1 MGFQNYKMQKII
13 HWDILLRNQVAKKEI
28 INKILNGQAEEEL
41 EPFNTKKGILFSDLA
56 IEHFIEKEYQ
66 YDSVEAAPETHRQ
79 LRTFSSGERK
89 KAFLKFCINQN
100 PDYIILDN
108 PLDHLDQNSRK
119 ELHIQLEELAKN
131 VALIQLVN
139 RMTDLLPFITNKRQ
153 INDNS
158 FVLSPL
164 TTIPIEQSF
173 SLKPIPKPITTINY
187 PHSILIQ
194 MNNLKVS
201 YDERPIL
208 NNINWTIKKGE
219 FWQLIGPNGSGKST
233 ILSLI
238 TGDNPK
244 GYGQDLH
251 LFGKKKGS
259 GESIWDIKKNIG
271 QFSTA
276 MIDLFQ
282 KNHTVEKMILSGF
295 FDSIGLYIQPSTLQ
309 IKLMQEWLDFLNM
322 NHLKKT
328 DFINLSVGQQRVIM
342 IIRAVLKHPP
352 LLILDEPTEGLDDE
366 NVALVTQL
374 ISHLAKETNIAII
387 FVSHRIEALLAPN
400 LILELTPQAMGS
412 QGKIKIQN

>member
-1 MGFQNYKMQKII
+1 MSFQKYKMQQIK
-13 HWDILLRNQVAKKEI
+13 HWDILLRNQVAKKEF
-28 INKILNGQAEEEL
+28 INKILNGHADGEL
-41 EPFNTKKGILFSDLA
+41 EHFNTKKGILFSDLA
-56 IEHFIEKEYQ
+56 IEHLIEKEYQ
-66 YDSVEAAPETHRQ
+66 YDSVEAAPETSRQ

-89 KAFLKFCINQN
+89 KAFLKYCINQN
-100 PDYIILDN
+100 PDFIILDN
-108 PLDHLDQNSRK
+108 PMDHLDLHSRK
-119 ELHIQLEELAKN
+119 ELHIQLEELGKN
-131 VALIQLVN
+131 ITLIQIIN
-139 RMTDLLPFITNKRQ
+139 RSTDLLPFISNKRQ

-158 FVLSPL
+158 FVLNSL
-164 TTIPIEQSF
+164 DSISNTRTF
-173 SLKPIPKPITTINY
+173 SLKAVPKPITTIEY
-187 PHSILIQ
+187 TDTVLIQ

-201 YDERPIL
+201 YDEKPIL

-244 GYGQDLH
+244 GYGQDLY

-276 MIDLFQ
+276 MMDLFQ
-282 KNHTVEKMILSGF
+282 KNHTVEQMILSGF

-309 IKLMQEWLDFLNM
+309 IKLMHEWLDFLNM

-328 DFINLSVGQQRVIM
+328 VFINLSVGQQRAIM
-342 IIRAVLKHPP
+342 IIRAVLKNPP

-366 NVALVTQL
+366 NVVLVTQL
-374 ISHLAKETNIAII
+374 IAHLAKETNIAII
-387 FVSHRIEALLAPN
+387 FVSHRIEAILAPN
-400 LILELTPQAMGS
+400 SILELTPKPTGS
-412 QGKIKIQN
+412 EGKIKIQN

>member
-1 MGFQNYKMQKII
+1 MQQIK
-13 HWDILLRNQVAKKEI
+13 HWDILLRNQVAKKDFIDKI
-28 INKILNGQAEEEL
+28 ISRKAEGEL
-41 EPFNTKKGILFSDLA
+41 EGFNSKVGILFSDLS
-56 IEHFIEKEYQ
+56 IEKFIEKEYQ

-89 KAFLKFCINQN
+89 KAFLKYCINQN

-108 PLDHLDQNSRK
+108 PLDHLDHNSRK
-119 ELHIQLEELAKN
+119 ELHVQLEALSKKIT
-131 VALIQLVN
+131 LIQLVN
-139 RMTDLLPFITNKRQ
+139 RSADLLPFIVNKRQ
-153 INDNS
+153 ITDNS
-158 FVLSPL
+158 FELSTL
-164 TTIPIEQSF
+164 TTVSVTEPFALKKIPNPIE
-173 SLKPIPKPITTINY
+173 TIDC
-187 PHSILIQ
+187 PDPVLIQ

-201 YDERPIL
+201 YNGKPIL

-244 GYGQDLH
+244 GYGQDLY

-282 KNHTVEKMILSGF
+282 KSHTTEQMILSGF
-295 FDSIGLYIQPSTLQ
+295 FDSVGLYIKPSN
-309 IKLMQEWLDFLNM
+309 MQTKIMNEWLSFLNM
-322 NHLKKT
+322 EHLRNT
-328 DFINLSVGQQRVIM
+328 RFINLSVGQQRVVM

-400 LILELTPQAMGS
+400 SIMELTPKPTGS
-412 QGKIKIQN
+412 EGKIMVQH

>member
-1 MGFQNYKMQKII
+1 MSFQKYKMQQIK
-13 HWDILLRNQVAKKEI
+13 HWDILLRNQVAKKEF
-28 INKILNGQAEEEL
+28 INKILNGHADGEL
-41 EPFNTKKGILFSDLA
+41 EHFNTKKGILFSDLA

-66 YDSVEAAPETHRQ
+66 YDSVEAAPETSRQ

-89 KAFLKFCINQN
+89 KAFLKYCINQN
-100 PDYIILDN
+100 PDFIILDN
-108 PLDHLDQNSRK
+108 PMDHLDLHSRK
-119 ELHIQLEELAKN
+119 ELHIQLEELGKN
-131 VALIQLVN
+131 ITLIQIIN
-139 RMTDLLPFITNKRQ
+139 RSTDLLPFISNKRQ

-158 FVLSPL
+158 FVLNSL
-164 TTIPIEQSF
+164 DSISNTRTF
-173 SLKPIPKPITTINY
+173 SLKAVPKPITTIEY
-187 PHSILIQ
+187 TDTVLIQ

-201 YDERPIL
+201 YDEKPIL

-244 GYGQDLH
+244 GYGQDLY

-276 MIDLFQ
+276 MMDLFQ
-282 KNHTVEKMILSGF
+282 KNHTVEQMILSGF

-309 IKLMQEWLDFLNM
+309 IKLMHEWLDFLNM

-328 DFINLSVGQQRVIM
+328 VFINLSVGQQRAIM
-342 IIRAVLKHPP
+342 IIRAVLKNPP

-366 NVALVTQL
+366 NVVLVTQL
-374 ISHLAKETNIAII
+374 IAHLAKETNIAII
-387 FVSHRIEALLAPN
+387 FVSHRIEAILAPN
-400 LILELTPQAMGS
+400 SILELTPKPTGS
-412 QGKIKIQN
+412 EGKIKIQN

>member
-1 MGFQNYKMQKII
+1 MQQIT
-13 HWDILLRNQVAKKEI
+13 HWDILLRNQVAKKEFI
-28 INKILNGQAEEEL
+28 TKILDGQAEEEL
-41 EPFNTKKGILFSDLA
+41 EPFNTKKGVLFSDLA
-56 IEHFIEKEYQ
+56 IEQFIEKEYQ
-66 YDSVEAAPETHRQ
+66 YDSVEAAPETQRK

-89 KAFLKFCINQN
+89 KAFLKYCINQN

-119 ELHIQLEELAKN
+119 ELHIQLEELAIK
-131 VALIQLVN
+131 VTLIQLVN
-139 RMTDLLPFITNKRQ
+139 RTADLLPFISNKRQ
-153 INDNS
+153 ITDNT
-158 FVLSPL
+158 FALSL
-164 TTIPIEQSF
+164 LETFSNTQSF
-173 SLKPIPKPITTINY
+173 SLKPVPKPITTIEY
-187 PHSILIQ
+187 TDTVLIE
-194 MNNLKVS
+194 MKNLNVS
-201 YDERPIL
+201 YDEKPIL
-208 NNINWTIKKGE
+208 NNINWTIKKGD

-244 GYGQDLH
+244 GYGQDLY

-282 KNHTVEKMILSGF
+282 KNHTVEQMILSGF
-295 FDSIGLYIQPSTLQ
+295 FDSIGLYLQPSTLQ
-309 IKLMQEWLDFLNM
+309 IKLMNEWLDFLNM

-328 DFINLSVGQQRVIM
+328 AFINLSVGQQRVIM

-366 NVALVTQL
+366 NVLLVTQL

-387 FVSHRIEALLAPN
+387 FVSHRIESLLAPN
-400 LILELTPQAMGS
+400 SILELTPQPNGS
-412 QGKIKIQN
+412 IGEIKIQH

>member
-56 IEHFIEKEYQ
+56 IENFIEKEYQ

-89 KAFLKFCINQN
+89 KAFLKYCINQN

-201 YDERPIL
+201 YEERPIL

-282 KNHTVEKMILSGF
+282 KNHTVEQMILSGF

-366 NVALVTQL
+366 NVILVTQL

-387 FVSHRIEALLAPN
+387 SVSHRIEALLAPN
-400 LILELTPQAMGS
+400 SILELTPQPMGS
-412 QGKIKIQN
+412 EGKIKIQS

>member
-56 IEHFIEKEYQ
+56 IENFIEKEYQ

-208 NNINWTIKKGE
+208 NNINWTIKKG
-219 FWQLIGPNGSGKST
+219 
-233 ILSLI
+233 
-238 TGDNPK
+238 
-244 GYGQDLH
+244 
-251 LFGKKKGS
+251 
-259 GESIWDIKKNIG
+259 
-271 QFSTA
+271 
-276 MIDLFQ
+276 
-282 KNHTVEKMILSGF
+282 
-295 FDSIGLYIQPSTLQ
+295 
-309 IKLMQEWLDFLNM
+309 
-322 NHLKKT
+322 
-328 DFINLSVGQQRVIM
+328 
-342 IIRAVLKHPP
+342 
-352 LLILDEPTEGLDDE
+352 
-366 NVALVTQL
+366 
-374 ISHLAKETNIAII
+374 
-387 FVSHRIEALLAPN
+387 
-400 LILELTPQAMGS
+400 
-412 QGKIKIQN
+412 

>member
-1 MGFQNYKMQKII
+1 MQQIT
-13 HWDILLRNQVAKKEI
+13 HWDILLRNQVAKKEF
-28 INKILNGQAEEEL
+28 INKILNRQAEAEL

-56 IEHFIEKEYQ
+56 IEQFIEKEYQ

-89 KAFLKFCINQN
+89 KAFLKYCINQY

-119 ELHIQLEELAKN
+119 ELHSQLEDLAKN
-131 VALIQLVN
+131 ITLIQLVN
-139 RMTDLLPFITNKRQ
+139 RTADLLPFISNKRQ
-153 INDNS
+153 IADNS
-158 FVLSPL
+158 FVLNPL
-164 TTIPIEQSF
+164 NTISTVQPFTLKPVPNPIE
-173 SLKPIPKPITTINY
+173 TIAY
-187 PHSILIQ
+187 TDPILIQ

-201 YDERPIL
+201 YDEKPIL

-244 GYGQDLH
+244 GYGQDLY

-259 GESIWDIKKNIG
+259 GESIWDIKRNIG

-276 MIDLFQ
+276 MMDLFQ
-282 KNHTVEKMILSGF
+282 KNHTVEQMILSGF

-322 NHLKKT
+322 SHLKKT
-328 DFINLSVGQQRVIM
+328 AFINLSVGQQRVIM

-366 NVALVTQL
+366 NVVLVTQL
-374 ISHLAKETNIAII
+374 ISHLAKETTIAII

-400 LILELTPQAMGS
+400 AILELTPQPTGS
-412 QGKIKIQN
+412 IGEIKIQN

>member
-1 MGFQNYKMQKII
+1 MSFQHYKMQKIT

-66 YDSVEAAPETHRQ
+66 YDSVKAAPETHRQ

-100 PDYIILDN
+100 PDHIILDN

-153 INDNS
+153 INNNS

-201 YDERPIL
+201 YEERPIL

-282 KNHTVEKMILSGF
+282 KNHTVEQMILSGF

-366 NVALVTQL
+366 NVILVTQL

-387 FVSHRIEALLAPN
+387 SVSHRIEALLAPN
-400 LILELTPQAMGS
+400 SILE
-412 QGKIKIQN
+412 

>member
-1 MGFQNYKMQKII
+1 MQQIK
-13 HWDILLRNQVAKKEI
+13 HWDILLRNQVAKKEF
-28 INKILNGQAEEEL
+28 INKILNGHADGEL
-41 EPFNTKKGILFSDLA
+41 EHFNTKKGILFSDLA
-56 IEHFIEKEYQ
+56 IEHLIEKEYQ
-66 YDSVEAAPETHRQ
+66 YDSVEAAPETSRQ

-89 KAFLKFCINQN
+89 KAFLKYCINQN
-100 PDYIILDN
+100 PDFIILDN
-108 PLDHLDQNSRK
+108 PMDHLDLHSRK
-119 ELHIQLEELAKN
+119 ELHIQLEELGKN
-131 VALIQLVN
+131 ITLIQIIN
-139 RMTDLLPFITNKRQ
+139 RSTDLLPFISNKRQ

-158 FVLSPL
+158 FVLNSL
-164 TTIPIEQSF
+164 DSISNTRTF
-173 SLKPIPKPITTINY
+173 SLKAVPKPITTIEY
-187 PHSILIQ
+187 TDTVLIQ

-201 YDERPIL
+201 YDEKPIL

-244 GYGQDLH
+244 GYGQDLY

-276 MIDLFQ
+276 MMDLFQ
-282 KNHTVEKMILSGF
+282 KNHTVEQMILSGF

-309 IKLMQEWLDFLNM
+309 IKLMHEWLDFLNM

-328 DFINLSVGQQRVIM
+328 VFINLSVGQQRAIM
-342 IIRAVLKHPP
+342 IIRAVLKNPP

-366 NVALVTQL
+366 NVVLVTQL
-374 ISHLAKETNIAII
+374 IAHLAKETNIAII
-387 FVSHRIEALLAPN
+387 FVSHRIEAILAPN
-400 LILELTPQAMGS
+400 SILELTPKPTGS
-412 QGKIKIQN
+412 EGKIKIQN

>member
-56 IEHFIEKEYQ
+56 IENFIEKEYQ

-100 PDYIILDN
+100 PDHIILDN

-282 KNHTVEKMILSGF
+282 KNHTVEQMILSGF

-328 DFINLSVGQQRVIM
+328 AFINLSVGQQRVIM

-366 NVALVTQL
+366 NVILVTQL

-387 FVSHRIEALLAPN
+387 SVSHRIEALLAPN
-400 LILELTPQAMGS
+400 SILELTPQPMGS
-412 QGKIKIQN
+412 EGKIKIQS

>member
-1 MGFQNYKMQKII
+1 MSFQKYKMQQIK
-13 HWDILLRNQVAKKEI
+13 HWDILLRNQVAKKEF
-28 INKILNGQAEEEL
+28 INKILNGHADGEL
-41 EPFNTKKGILFSDLA
+41 EHFNTKKGILFSDLT

-66 YDSVEAAPETHRQ
+66 YDSVEAAPETSRQ

-89 KAFLKFCINQN
+89 KAFLKYCINQN
-100 PDYIILDN
+100 PDFIILDN
-108 PLDHLDQNSRK
+108 PMDHLDLHSRK
-119 ELHIQLEELAKN
+119 ELHIQLEELGKN
-131 VALIQLVN
+131 ITLIQIIN
-139 RMTDLLPFITNKRQ
+139 RSTDLLPFISNKRQ

-158 FVLSPL
+158 FVLNSL
-164 TTIPIEQSF
+164 DSISNTRTF
-173 SLKPIPKPITTINY
+173 SLKAVPKPITTIEY
-187 PHSILIQ
+187 TDTVLIQ

-201 YDERPIL
+201 YDEKPIL

-244 GYGQDLH
+244 GYGQDLY

-276 MIDLFQ
+276 MMDLFQ
-282 KNHTVEKMILSGF
+282 KNHTVEQMILSGF

-309 IKLMQEWLDFLNM
+309 IKLMHEWLDFLNM

-328 DFINLSVGQQRVIM
+328 VFINLSVGQQRAIM
-342 IIRAVLKHPP
+342 IIRAVLKNPP

-366 NVALVTQL
+366 NVVLVTQL
-374 ISHLAKETNIAII
+374 IAHLAKETNIAII
-387 FVSHRIEALLAPN
+387 FVSHRIEAILAPN
-400 LILELTPQAMGS
+400 SILELTPKPTGS
-412 QGKIKIQN
+412 EGKIKIQN

>member
-1 MGFQNYKMQKII
+1 MSFQHYKMQKIT

-56 IEHFIEKEYQ
+56 IENFIEKEYQ

-282 KNHTVEKMILSGF
+282 KNHTVEQMILSGF

-366 NVALVTQL
+366 NVILVTQL

-387 FVSHRIEALLAPN
+387 SVSHRIEALLAPN
-400 LILELTPQAMGS
+400 SILELTPQPMGS
-412 QGKIKIQN
+412 EGKIKIQS

>member
-1 MGFQNYKMQKII
+1 MGFQNYKMQQIT
-13 HWDILLRNQVAKKEI
+13 HWDILLRNQVAKKEF
-28 INKILNGQAEEEL
+28 INKILNRQAEAEL
-41 EPFNTKKGILFSDLA
+41 EPFNTKKGVLFSDLA
-56 IEHFIEKEYQ
+56 IEQFIEKEYQ
-66 YDSVEAAPETHRQ
+66 YDSVEAVPETHRQ

-89 KAFLKFCINQN
+89 KAFLKYCINQY

-119 ELHIQLEELAKN
+119 ELHSQLEDLAKN
-131 VALIQLVN
+131 ITLIQLVN
-139 RMTDLLPFITNKRQ
+139 RTADLLPFISNKRQ
-153 INDNS
+153 IADNS
-158 FVLSPL
+158 FVLNPL
-164 TTIPIEQSF
+164 NTISTVQPFTLKPVPNPIE
-173 SLKPIPKPITTINY
+173 TIAY
-187 PHSILIQ
+187 TDPILIQ

-201 YDERPIL
+201 YDEKPIL

-244 GYGQDLH
+244 GYGQDLY

-259 GESIWDIKKNIG
+259 GESIWDIKRNIG

-276 MIDLFQ
+276 MMDLFQ
-282 KNHTVEKMILSGF
+282 KNHTVEQMILSGF

-322 NHLKKT
+322 SHLKKT
-328 DFINLSVGQQRVIM
+328 AFINLSVGQQRVIM

-366 NVALVTQL
+366 NVVLVTQL
-374 ISHLAKETNIAII
+374 ISHLAKETTIAII

-400 LILELTPQAMGS
+400 AILELTPQPTGS
-412 QGKIKIQN
+412 IGEIKIQN

>member
-56 IEHFIEKEYQ
+56 IENFIEKEYQ

-282 KNHTVEKMILSGF
+282 KNHTVEQMILSGF

-366 NVALVTQL
+366 NVILVTQL

-387 FVSHRIEALLAPN
+387 SVSHRIEALLAPN
-400 LILELTPQAMGS
+400 SILELTPQPMGS
-412 QGKIKIQN
+412 EGKIKIQS